1 MRFLQSSRWLPLSFC
16 VLALFALVQFTGCSG
31 EVPEGKG
38 GKKRIIIL
46 TNGNSPYW
54 DACAKGA
61 DDAAHELKFEEAG
74 YVFQIERNDFKDKGQ
89 IDKLKSYAS
98 AVDIA
103 AVGISVTDE
112 NNPAIADAMKSLR
125 DAGIQVITIDSDVN
139 REKHGDARRA
149 YVGTDNVIA
158 GRELGKAA
166 KALVGKGDYMAFVG
180 LKGASNAQGRIKG
193 FDEGAGLTRAQY
205 LEDNGPDKAK
215 ETVRNILTTNLDTLP
230 TLLLGIWSYNTP
242 AIVET
247 LDNLERQGK
256 VTVVGFDAEPN
267 SLKYMGEEKVD
278 ALLVQN
284 PYQMGY
290 IGVKLL
296 KALVEDDKKTI
307 EEILPGGTDPHTTD
321 LKLIYPDRDGRLKKE
336 LFDETTQF
344 MPLGEFNDWLK
355 KYGLTG
361 S

>member
-74 YVFQIERNDFKDKGQ
+74 FVFQIERNDFKDKGQ

-125 DAGIQVITIDSDVN
+125 DAGIQCLLD
-139 REKHGDARRA
+139 
-149 YVGTDNVIA
+149 
-158 GRELGKAA
+158 L
-166 KALVGKGDYMAFVG
+166 
-180 LKGASNAQGRIKG
+180 
-193 FDEGAGLTRAQY
+193 AGLHP
-205 LEDNGPDKAK
+205 LSSIDVHD
-215 ETVRNILTTNLDTLP
+215 RNRVTEVHVLALRDVISAGSPRIDH
-230 TLLLGIWSYNTP
+230 GIHNTFH
-242 AIVET
+242 
-247 LDNLERQGK
+247 L
-256 VTVVGFDAEPN
+256 
-267 SLKYMGEEKVD
+267 
-278 ALLVQN
+278 
-284 PYQMGY
+284 
-290 IGVKLL
+290 IGV
-296 KALVEDDKKTI
+296 
-307 EEILPGGTDPHTTD
+307 G
-321 LKLIYPDRDGRLKKE
+321 
-336 LFDETTQF
+336 
-344 MPLGEFNDWLK
+344 
-355 KYGLTG
+355 
-361 S
+361 